1 MKQGLS
7 RVWRE
12 PLLHFLLIG
21 FALFLYYDLAG
32 NNDEVPPKRIHV
44 ERGQVQQLAATFER
58 TWSRPPTPQE
68 LDAMIEG
75 HVREEVFYREA
86 LAMGL
91 DQDDPLVRRRL
102 RMKLEFMLDDLASQD
117 VDDTVLDTYLQQN
130 ADNFR
135 VEAQLS
141 FIQVYLNPD
150 QRANIDADA
159 ARLLARLNDSA
170 DPSSLG
176 DPTLAPRV
184 YQLARQSEIARDFG
198 EEFAANVASL
208 PPGDW
213 SGPHYSPYGA
223 HLVRIEK
230 RIESRLPALAEV
242 RDRVLREY
250 HAAQRKQQKDLAY
263 QKLRE
268 TYEITVESPNTTK
281 SANTNVISEAKVEET
296 Q

>member
-1 MKQGLS
+1 MSSDLS

-44 ERGQVQQLAATFER
+44 ERGQVQQLAANFER

-130 ADNFR
+130 ADDFR
-135 VEAQLS
+135 VEAQVS

-159 ARLLARLNDSA
+159 ARLLARLNNGA

-176 DPTLAPRV
+176 DSTLAPRV

-198 EEFAANVASL
+198 EEFAAGVASL
-208 PPGDW
+208 PPDDW
-213 SGPHYSPYGA
+213 SGPHYSPFGA

-230 RIESRLPALAEV
+230 HIESHEPALAEV
-242 RDRVLREY
+242 RDRVIREY
-250 HAAQRKQQKDLAY
+250 QAEQRKLQKDVAY

-268 TYEITVESPNTTK
+268 TYEITVESAGTTD
-281 SANTNVISEAKVEET
+281 SAGASVVSNANAAET